1 MYVYSCCVDKL
12 NVWVLWIRREFT
24 AQYVFLV
31 ISLSSSQLLYVT
43 PPDQCFLYVTNSF
56 AAEVTWSDAFMSLE
70 VSSDGLSAGRTKVL
84 TGRVTVDDDD
94 DDDKL
99 VRCASGEQ
107 GGGRAESGKDK
118 APVHREEEGS
128 DENKG
133 GAGWGLLTL
142 LTLAAMTVYARLL
155 LVSSRLALLKVCLT
169 RPCLSDGEKR
179 GAREGTLAKTD
190 MSDGV

>member
-1 MYVYSCCVDKL
+1 MS
-12 NVWVLWIRREFT
+12 WVCGLDESL
-24 AQYVFLV
+24 QHDMS
-31 ISLSSSQLLYVT
+31 SLSFAEFFPAYVRHT
-43 PPDQCFLYVTNSF
+43 PRPNVPVRHVTNSF
-56 AAEVTWSDAFMSLE
+56 AAEVTWFDAFICFE

-84 TGRVTVDDDD
+84 TGRVTADDDD

-99 VRCASGEQ
+99 VCGGEQ

-118 APVHREEEGS
+118 APEHREEEGS

-133 GAGWGLLTL
+133 GAGWGLLRL

-169 RPCLSDGEKR
+169 RPCLSEWRKEDHR
-179 GAREGTLAKTD
+179 FARAHVCE
-190 MSDGV
+190 